1 MSSLQ
6 LPSFTSDKKITAKKS
21 PFMHER
27 RLGSLYTSSNVTL
40 SKVKQFSSKLIR
52 SKTQAE
58 IHHYIQLPQ
67 FGSPIHSSKS
77 TECIRPSLSICL
89 SDTSFEKT
97 IQTPTSFNEQ
107 QSNVYFDRLS
117 PTETKTIVAI
127 DERDLPTISLV
138 RSHLSDALKQAD
150 QEIEDELNISRK
162 NMLVSIH
169 SCPKISFQ

>member
-6 LPSFTSDKKITAKKS
+6 LPSFTSDKKVTVKKS

-40 SKVKQFSSKLIR
+40 SK
-52 SKTQAE
+52 
-58 IHHYIQLPQ
+58 LPQ
-67 FGSPIHSSKS
+67 FRSSIHSTKN
-77 TECIRPSLSICL
+77 TGYIRPSLSICL
-89 SDTSFEKT
+89 PDLSFEKT

-107 QSNVYFDRLS
+107 PSSIYFDHFS
-117 PTETKTIVAI
+117 PKETKTTVAI

-169 SCPKISFQ
+169 SCPKISF